1 MAIISSLP
9 SARSDIQKVRH
20 LYRNHDALNP
30 YAHTHSVYQKAVRF
44 GIIDEG
50 IIRDEGKD
58 PSLRLNH
65 LLRRRL
71 ALLHVLDSGKVQG
84 RVGVLPRGFADDS
97 LMEELDVFER
107 LTSLER
113 RGAPKSE
120 FLALLN
126 NGKRPLA
133 PLIKIPDCSL
143 THDTEEA
150 LAGFIVNGKPSI
162 IRQYPSTDEAKLAM
176 QLDLKAAEK
185 LWAPL
190 AGFYGYQELS
200 GDIFQQSYKVN
211 HPDIHALV
219 FANMS
224 DPLTRERIARTQMV
238 AKEASRVIAKSM
250 EAYGFESEVPLR
262 KLKHMGKQ
270 MEKAYRF
277 LLQDYDS
284 TPCEGRLGRN
294 EFVTSHIADF
304 DFDRFNDV
312 VAVRA
317 IISRFRNA
325 EIDKLIKEAG
335 HAVEPGIE
343 NLQFDLAHINRL
355 LGSIRVPALRIAVKI
370 IADALTSLPFVHPE
384 SLGEYSCSVE
394 YKKKTNGYHG
404 FHFDTKALG
413 EDGISLVPFEIQLRT
428 TEWHYISERGGA
440 AHFLLKGGDESG
452 PIDGELIET
461 LGNGYHDLLYGHDS
475 SSPPS
480 KCCSISPPSG

>member
-1 MAIISSLP
+1 MVIISSLP
-9 SARSDIQKVRH
+9 SAQSDIQRVRH
-20 LYRNHDALNP
+20 FFERHNALNP
-30 YAHTHSVYQKAVRF
+30 YNHSHAVYKKAVRF
-44 GIIDEG
+44 GIIDED
-50 IIRDEGKD
+50 IIRNQGME
-58 PSLRLNH
+58 PSLRTNH

-71 ALLHVLDSGKVQG
+71 ALLHAVDSSQVHGKTG
-84 RVGVLPRGFADDS
+84 ILPSGIADDS

-107 LTSLER
+107 LTTLER
-113 RGAPKSE
+113 RGAPKSD

-150 LAGFIVNGKPSI
+150 LAGFIANGQPSI
-162 IRQYPSTDEAKLAM
+162 IRQYSSIDDAKLAM
-176 QLDLKAAEK
+176 QLDLKAAER

-211 HPDIHALV
+211 HPDIYALI

-224 DPLTRERIARTQMV
+224 DPHTRDRVARTQML
-238 AKEASRVIAKSM
+238 AKEAARVIARSM
-250 EAYGFESEVPLR
+250 EGYGFKADVPLR
-262 KLKHMGKQ
+262 KVKHMGKQ

-277 LLQDYDS
+277 LLQDYEN
-284 TPCEGRLGRN
+284 TPREGRLGRN
-294 EFVTSHIADF
+294 EFVTSRISKF
-304 DFDRFNDV
+304 DFDRFNDL

-317 IISRFRNA
+317 VISRFRGA
-325 EIDKLIKEAG
+325 EIDKLIRDSG
-335 HAVEPGIE
+335 YAVEPGIE
-343 NLQFDLAHINRL
+343 NRQFDLSHVRHL
-355 LGSIRVPALRIAVKI
+355 LDSIHVPALKIAVKI
-370 IADALTSLPFVHPE
+370 IADMLTSLAFLHPE
-384 SLGEYSCSVE
+384 SLGEYACSVE
-394 YKKKTNGYHG
+394 YKKKSNGYQG

-428 TEWHYISERGGA
+428 TEWHYISESGGA
-440 AHFLLKGGDESG
+440 AHFLLKGCDESG

-461 LGNGYHDLLYGHDS
+461 LGHGYHDLLYGHDL

-480 KCCSISPPSG
+480 GRNSIPPESG